1 MRRYLSIIL
10 CIIFVLGIKAQ
21 IVTPY
26 FPCTNRLEEP
36 YGFCAHLTRDNER
49 FDYATMNRQLQLMSE
64 IGATNVRCD
73 LDDALLNTTN
83 SPILINVL
91 NTVKQHN
98 FNILGILYDSEF
110 ANKVWKSNDGFI
122 RRFDVLQKRYINRFR
137 TIEFCNEINLH
148 SQESLAYHYLEDLK
162 MVYSMKQHD
171 PNVRILFSGLANI
184 QDESFLDEVMKNGA
198 YRYFD
203 IMNYHT
209 YSSPEQIP
217 TDLKKVKDC
226 MSRYN
231 WAKPLWLT
239 ECGMPTELD
248 STNNTN
254 KDFFCK
260 VVPTALKK
268 LGIKMKGMK
277 YGIVND
283 SKRQYSTLNDDE
295 IQAYVRDFGANPFF
309 VTLDGI
315 GNLNPKRV
323 PVLVLTKD
331 ESFFSSAM
339 EGVLNYM
346 KRGGT
351 IILPYGSPLYY
362 DKSQGGKDVG
372 TLYANQLHIGMM
384 FWWTQA
390 GKKLGVP
397 EAPSYH
403 RSNLVFGTDY
413 SYSFNKAKG
422 QTARFLTDDK
432 LQGKDKMTAISFAGN
447 NDYQGIV
454 AALYQLNSNLKGNI
468 IVQTRLRTQR
478 YVNKEMEQ
486 ARRVARIYLISF
498 AYGVDKVF
506 WYKFRSY
513 EKDPYYTED
522 NFGVVHKDLSP
533 KPAFYAYKALTT
545 LCPSGSSRPR
555 LEISGDLYKASWAR
569 PDGKTVWAVWNPK
582 GDCGLRQLSYT
593 GSPVFYDYMG
603 KKLKNNNKGKYEIN
617 SGVLYAVGCKNLVVH

>member
-73 LDDALLNTTN
+73 LDDALLNTTS

-91 NTVKQHN
+91 STVRQHN
-98 FNILGILYDSEF
+98 FNILGILYDSELSK
-110 ANKVWKSNDGFI
+110 KVWKSNDGFI
-122 RRFDVLQKRYINRFR
+122 SRFDVLQKRYINRLR
-137 TIEFCNEINLH
+137 TIEFCNEVNLH
-148 SQESLAYHYLEDLK
+148 SQDSLAYHYLEDLK

-171 PNVRILFSGLANI
+171 SNVRILFSGLANI
-184 QDESFLDEVMKNGA
+184 QNESFLDEVMKNGA

-203 IMNYHT
+203 IMNFHT
-209 YSSPEQIP
+209 YSLPEQIP

-226 MSRYN
+226 MFRYN
-231 WAKPLWLT
+231 WAKPVWLT

-248 STNNTN
+248 SINNTN

-268 LGIKMKGMK
+268 LGIKMKGMN

-283 SKRQYSTLNDDE
+283 QRKQYSVLNDDE
-295 IQAYVRDFGANPFF
+295 IQVYVRDFGANPYF

-331 ESFFSSAM
+331 EGFFSSAL

-346 KRGGT
+346 RRGGT

-362 DKSQGGKDVG
+362 DKYQGGKDVG
-372 TLYANQLHIGMM
+372 SLYANQFHKGMM
-384 FWWTQA
+384 
-390 GKKLGVP
+390 
-397 EAPSYH
+397 Y
-403 RSNLVFGTDY
+403 
-413 SYSFNKAKG
+413 
-422 QTARFLTDDK
+422 
-432 LQGKDKMTAISFAGN
+432 
-447 NDYQGIV
+447 
-454 AALYQLNSNLKGNI
+454 
-468 IVQTRLRTQR
+468 
-478 YVNKEMEQ
+478 
-486 ARRVARIYLISF
+486 
-498 AYGVDKVF
+498 
-506 WYKFRSY
+506 
-513 EKDPYYTED
+513 
-522 NFGVVHKDLSP
+522 
-533 KPAFYAYKALTT
+533 
-545 LCPSGSSRPR
+545 
-555 LEISGDLYKASWAR
+555 
-569 PDGKTVWAVWNPK
+569 
-582 GDCGLRQLSYT
+582 
-593 GSPVFYDYMG
+593 
-603 KKLKNNNKGKYEIN
+603 
-617 SGVLYAVGCKNLVVH
+617 

>member
-26 FPCTNRLEEP
+26 FPCTNKLEEP

-49 FDYATMNRQLQLMSE
+49 YDYATMSRQLELMKE
-64 IGATNVRCD
+64 IGASNVRCD
-73 LDDALLNTTN
+73 LDDALLNTTS
-83 SPILINVL
+83 SPLLSNVL
-91 NTVKQHN
+91 DVVNQHK
-98 FNILGILYDSEF
+98 FNLLGILYDSELS
-110 ANKVWKSNDGFI
+110 KKEWKSNDGFI
-122 RRFDVLQKRYINRFR
+122 HRLKVLQKCYVDRIRN
-137 TIEFCNEINLH
+137 IEFCNEVNLH
-148 SQESLAYHYLEDLK
+148 TQASLAAHYLDDLK
-162 MVYSMKQHD
+162 MVYSLKQHD
-171 PNVRILFSGLANI
+171 SNVDILFSGLANI
-184 QDESFLDEVMKNGA
+184 QDHSFLDETMKNGA
-198 YRYFD
+198 YRYLD
-203 IMNYHT
+203 IMNFHT
-209 YSSPEQIP
+209 YSSPESIP
-217 TDLKKVKDC
+217 ADLKKLKDC
-226 MSRYN
+226 MSKYN
-231 WAKPLWLT
+231 WAKPLWIT
-239 ECGMPTELD
+239 ECGMSTELD

-268 LGIKMKGMK
+268 LGVKMSRMN

-283 SKRQYSTLNDDE
+283 LKNQYSVLNDDE
-295 IQAYVRDFGANPFF
+295 IQKYIKDFGSIPYF

-315 GNLNPKRV
+315 GQLNPKKV

-331 ESFFSSAM
+331 ESFFSSYLH
-339 EGVLNYM
+339 GVINYLR
-346 KRGGT
+346 RGGT

-362 DKSQGGKDVG
+362 DNSIGGKSIG
-372 TLYANQLHIGMM
+372 EAYANQLHIGMM
-384 FWWTQA
+384 YWWTQA
-390 GKKLGVP
+390 GKDMNVP
-397 EAPSYH
+397 EAPSFH
-403 RSNLVFGTDY
+403 KSNASFGIDY
-413 SYSFNKAKG
+413 TYSFNKTKE
-422 QTARFLTDDK
+422 QTARFLTDAK
-432 LQGKDKMTAISFAGN
+432 LQGEDKMTAISFAGN
-447 NDYQGIV
+447 KDYQGVV

-468 IVQTRLRTQR
+468 IIQTRLRTKR

-513 EKDPYYTED
+513 EKDPYYIED

-555 LEISGDLYKASWAR
+555 LEISGDLYKASWTR

-603 KKLKNNNKGKYEIN
+603 KKLRNNKGKFN
-617 SGVLYAVGCKNLVVH
+617 LTSGVLYAVGCKNLEVH